1 MLLEHPLNRFIYDL
15 PGFMLLL
22 FSATTLS
29 EHQALPIHCVI
40 DTCGNRYPPLE
51 ADLKVKGDALVT
63 TCESHS
69 LATPRV

>member
-1 MLLEHPLNRFIYDL
+1 MLLERPLNRFIYDL

-29 EHQALPIHCVI
+29 EHQAQAIHCVI
-40 DTCGNRYPPLE
+40 DTCGNPPLE